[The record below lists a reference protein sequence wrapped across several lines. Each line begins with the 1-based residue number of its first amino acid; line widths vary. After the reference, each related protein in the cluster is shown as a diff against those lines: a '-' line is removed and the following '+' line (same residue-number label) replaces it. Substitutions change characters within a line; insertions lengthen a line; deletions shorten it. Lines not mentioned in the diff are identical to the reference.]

1 MRKYTL
7 ADVQGRIAVGQVYHD
22 LYATYYAIMRRCYNK
37 SYRQYH
43 DYGGRGIAISDE
55 WRGNPYE
62 FMLWVLNNLGPRPEN
77 CTLDREDNDGNYTPN
92 NLRWA
97 TKVTQQLNRRPPQ
110 LIGRY
115 SVNA

>member
-7 ADVQGRIAVGQVYHD
+7 A
-22 LYATYYAIMRRCYNK
+22 
-37 SYRQYH
+37 
-43 DYGGRGIAISDE
+43 DE

-110 LIGRY
+110 LTGRY